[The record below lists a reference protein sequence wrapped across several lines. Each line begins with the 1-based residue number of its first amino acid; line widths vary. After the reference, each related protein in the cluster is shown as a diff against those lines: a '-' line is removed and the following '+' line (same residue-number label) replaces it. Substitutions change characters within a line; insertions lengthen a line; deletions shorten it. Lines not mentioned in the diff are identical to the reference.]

1 MQTRRF
7 GKTLKL
13 PSTIAIKHQI
23 RKSMLEDSLKAELRE
38 QAEVRPTQP
47 PIKVIEAP
55 RERRQ

>member
-1 MQTRRF
+1 METRRF

-38 QAEVRPTQP
+38 RAEAPPAQP
-47 PIKVIEAP
+47 PIRVLEARP
-55 RERRQ
+55 L

>member
-13 PSTIAIKHQI
+13 PSTVAVKHQI

-38 QAEVRPTQP
+38 RAEARRPQA
-47 PIKVIEAP
+47 PIKVIEARP
-55 RERRQ
+55 L